1 MAKVTLLN
9 INSENA
15 KSIINNINV
24 PYYGYVNINTKQTIP
39 TRIKYNHTYYKLIG
53 NELVAFRVLAQSL
66 SRNGVQQ
73 LIQFT
78 DGRVEWIRDYWG
90 CYFSDN
96 NVLKIF
102 ASVDNYINYLE
113 TKDYELIANNNRCTF
128 FCESIFSDFEGRIY
142 DRFRDSVYCKNT
154 FYVRNGIV
162 ENDNS
167 LIEYILFNEQ
177 GVFLFLNH
185 CEGFDS
191 KQKAINSLL
200 KNVVVTDFEEK
211 VIDVHIQV
219 KQTNQQKYKIQLV

>member
-9 INSENA
+9 VNSDNA
-15 KSIINNINV
+15 KSILYQFNV
-24 PYYGYVNINTKQTIP
+24 PYYGYTNINTSQTIP
-39 TRIKYNHTYYKLIG
+39 TKIKYNHTYYKLIG

-66 SRNGVQQ
+66 SRSGLQQ

-96 NVLKIF
+96 NVSKIF
-102 ASVDNYINYLE
+102 ASVDDYINYLE
-113 TKDYELIANNNRCTF
+113 TEKYELIANNNRCTF
-128 FCESIFSDFEGRIY
+128 FCESIFSDFEGRVY

-154 FYVRNGIV
+154 FYIRSGIV

-185 CEGFDS
+185 WVYMNPNMIF
-191 KQKAINSLL
+191 LL
-200 KNVVVTDFEEK
+200 HHLHHYQHLK
-211 VIDVHIQV
+211 
-219 KQTNQQKYKIQLV
+219 